1 MTTNYNPIAELQAKL
16 NEATAAKDQAYSERN
31 QCVALIA
38 KLAAAQGYAVGLGKH
53 DPKDY
58 NWEDDWRNIVYI
70 DLPTG
75 QISWHIHDSE
85 LEFFDGLPAYKQA
98 WDGHSTDEK
107 HRRMQAYAIY
117 APCKV
122 VLFRN
127 GVVMVFDASG
137 EQISALQGHYSEVA
151 QKLKSVDLSQ
161 CQFELGEWLKGSF
174 NVSQAEFFDPSL
186 MDEWTTLGEAMR
198 SIAAIAPNETSSQSD

>member
-1 MTTNYNPIAELQAKL
+1 MTTNYDPIAELQAKL
-16 NEATAAKDQAYSERN
+16 NEAVAAKDQAYSERN

-38 KLAAAQGYAVGLGKH
+38 KLAAQQGYTIGMGKH

-85 LEFFDGLPAYKQA
+85 LELFSQLPPYANG

-107 HRRMQAYAIY
+107 HQRMREY
-117 APCKV
+117 
-122 VLFRN
+122 R
-127 GVVMVFDASG
+127 
-137 EQISALQGHYSEVA
+137 
-151 QKLKSVDLSQ
+151 
-161 CQFELGEWLKGSF
+161 
-174 NVSQAEFFDPSL
+174 
-186 MDEWTTLGEAMR
+186 
-198 SIAAIAPNETSSQSD
+198 